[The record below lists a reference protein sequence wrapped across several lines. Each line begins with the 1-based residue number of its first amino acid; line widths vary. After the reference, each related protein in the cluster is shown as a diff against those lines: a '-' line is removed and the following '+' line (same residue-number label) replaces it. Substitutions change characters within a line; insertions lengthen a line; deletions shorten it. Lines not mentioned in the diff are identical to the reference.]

1 MSLLRRIL
9 FVDDDP
15 LVLALMRRQLR
26 PQQTEWEI
34 DYAEGAMEALA
45 IMGRQAPDV
54 VISDLRMP
62 GMNGAELLQEVMRR
76 HPQTIRLIL
85 SGEIDPRLVLHCVGC
100 AHQFLAKP
108 FDLDGLR
115 TTIRRLENSASS
127 INSEGMRRLITSL
140 DDIPSI
146 PTLYT
151 EIVEKLQQPETTLE
165 DIGRLIARDPAMTAK
180 MLKLTNSAFFG
191 LRREVVDI
199 ADAVAYLGVDI
210 VVSLVL
216 VFHVFS
222 LYEGCR
228 LEGFSIDALW
238 THSLDVASKARAIA
252 MTEGASAQMVNAA
265 CVSGL
270 LHDVGKLILAAN
282 APKDY
287 QQVLHESAPNAARPI
302 EVEGRILGAT
312 HADVGGYLLGLWGLP
327 VPVVEAITLHHNP
340 RAFPREEGRAEIDPV
355 LIVHVANALIHAG
368 SGSGHSRPSTPL
380 DLELLSALGLGD
392 RLDVWRRLE

>member
-1 MSLLRRIL
+1 MSLLKRIL

-15 LVLALMRRQLR
+15 LVLALLRRQLR
-26 PQQTEWEI
+26 PQQAEWDME
-34 DYAEGAMEALA
+34 YAEGAMEALA
-45 IMGRQAPDV
+45 VMGRQPVDV

-62 GMNGAELLQEVMRR
+62 GMNGAELLQEAMRR

-108 FDLDGLR
+108 FDLEALR
-115 TTIRRLENSASS
+115 TTIQRLETAASS
-127 INSEGMRRLITSL
+127 INNEALRRLITSL

-151 EIVEKLQQPETTLE
+151 EIVEKLQLPDTTLE

-191 LRREVVDI
+191 LRREVLDI

-238 THSLDVASKARAIA
+238 THSLDVASRSRNIA
-252 MTEGASAQMVNAA
+252 MAEGASAQMVNAA

-282 APKDY
+282 APTDY
-287 QQVLHESAPNAARPI
+287 QRVLAESAPDAAIPL
-302 EVEGRILGAT
+302 EVERRILGAT

-327 VPVVEAITLHHNP
+327 VPVVEAITLHHTP
-340 RAFPREEGRAEIDPV
+340 REYPREEGRAETDPV
-355 LIVHVANALIHAG
+355 LIVHVADALIHSRSA
-368 SGSGHSRPSTPL
+368 SGETRPSAPL
-380 DLELLSALGLGD
+380 DLELLSGVRLRE
-392 RLDVWRRLE
+392 RLDIWRRLD